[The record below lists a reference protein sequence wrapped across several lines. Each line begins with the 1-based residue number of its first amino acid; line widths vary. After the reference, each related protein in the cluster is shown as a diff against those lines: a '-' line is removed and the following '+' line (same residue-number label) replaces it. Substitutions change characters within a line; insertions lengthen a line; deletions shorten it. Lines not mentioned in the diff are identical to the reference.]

1 MPLRKDLK
9 DTDML
14 IPDDKVKFHP
24 PTGLS
29 VLIVGAGVAGLM
41 SALECRR
48 KGHDVRVIERVPSPS
63 TEGDFFTIGSQVI
76 RHFQLH
82 WPKLAEEFD
91 RINYTGLVA
100 YHKITG
106 ERVSEPEEP
115 SFVNVTYTHPD
126 GTERTVKWHRHNRPK
141 FVAAL
146 LDQVKSVGVDVSHG
160 RRVTDYF
167 EDEEAKEAG
176 VILQDGSKLKAD
188 VVIAADGAGTKSH
201 NLVSGHD
208 IRAYP
213 SGFSILRTAF
223 PIELAMEDPDIAA
236 RWPLYD
242 GSRPLIEMWLGEGLS
257 FGVQRYTDL
266 IAWHMTHK
274 GTNTGYE
281 SWSHHI
287 DVNKVLEITAQI
299 PGFPEIATR
308 LMKKTPKDGII
319 DWELMWRD
327 PRENWASPHGRVI
340 QVGDSAHT
348 FLPSSGNGATQ
359 AMEDAISLATCLQ
372 IGGKSNISLATKV
385 HTKLRFQRTACFQL
399 LGFINHQRQNNTKF
413 AAVEADQAIYK
424 THIGKWA
431 NHDPE
436 AYAYANYGNTVAH
449 LFQGTPFKATNIPP
463 GYEYQPWTI
472 QGLLNDIDQDA
483 LFLRGDQGRH
493 VPDAMSGPGTRS
505 RNGCLTCRKR
515 KVKCDEVHPI
525 CSHCISHRF
534 SCDWPT
540 SEGIDARS
548 RVAKSGTKCPQARV
562 GYARN
567 EALACRRAGSR
578 RRPTLAPTITE
589 PPIRCRNSLIL
600 EPKDKQY
607 LQFFSFTTVF
617 AQYDFGDAS
626 CLRYITQELALS
638 NGIIMNMVLAISASE
653 MHRQGLQSNGV
664 DCGLRR
670 YALAMEDLR
679 VGLERVA
686 DVRPKIGVEI
696 LLLSIF
702 LMLNYEI
709 HYSAS
714 PERIRAHLEGL
725 RALACSNVT
734 FLRQEAKYDHPDE
747 EGEAANI
754 SMCCQIIVWSIYL
767 DISMTISGASKSLLT
782 ELTGSQSPLFDF
794 RRLCA
799 NARRTNL
806 LLWKHRYS
814 PQQRLRDA
822 TFARPMEFGFQV
834 LSARF
839 HIWSWEANGKHCSDI
854 ENHPSSCLSRLFDS
868 QEFYSDLFIIADV
881 ADELTWRVGT
891 EVVVRLV
898 SFFWATI
905 IYYYRVTGENEVAEG
920 FRQNAAC
927 KLAHLLF
934 IHSKNIVDN
943 RQQVRIAWPVYIAAI
958 ETTDQIHRDWLLGRL
973 RSCRELTSECRWLCL
988 AAEGMLR

>member
-9 DTDML
+9 DTDLL

-115 SFVNVTYTHPD
+115 SFVDIAYTHPD

-160 RRVTDYF
+160 HRVTDYF

-188 VVIAADGAGTKSH
+188 VVIAADGVGTKSH

-299 PGFPEIATR
+299 SGFPEIATR

-431 NHDPE
+431 DHDPE
-436 AYAYANYGNTVAH
+436 AYAYANYGNIVAH

-463 GYEYQPWTI
+463 G
-472 QGLLNDIDQDA
+472 
-483 LFLRGDQGRH
+483 
-493 VPDAMSGPGTRS
+493 
-505 RNGCLTCRKR
+505 
-515 KVKCDEVHPI
+515 
-525 CSHCISHRF
+525 
-534 SCDWPT
+534 
-540 SEGIDARS
+540 
-548 RVAKSGTKCPQARV
+548 
-562 GYARN
+562 
-567 EALACRRAGSR
+567 
-578 RRPTLAPTITE
+578 
-589 PPIRCRNSLIL
+589 NSLIL

-626 CLRYITQELALS
+626 CLRYITQELAMS
-638 NGIIMNMVLAISASE
+638 NSIIMNMVLAISASE
-653 MHRQGLQSNGV
+653 MHRQGLQSNGA

-686 DVRPKIGVEI
+686 GVRPKIGVEI

-709 HYSAS
+709 HYSTS

-747 EGEAANI
+747 EGEAANL

-782 ELTGSQSPLFDF
+782 ELTGSQRPLFDF

-854 ENHPSSCLSRLFDS
+854 ENHPSSWLSRLFDS

-881 ADELTWRVGT
+881 ANELTWRVGT

-905 IYYYRVTGENEVAEG
+905 LYYYRVTGDNQVTEG
-920 FRQNAAC
+920 FRQDAVC

-934 IHSKNIVDN
+934 IHSKNIGDK
-943 RQQVRIAWPVYIAAI
+943 RQQVRIAWPVFIAAI

-973 RSCRELTSECRWLCL
+973 RGCRNADQYYSLEYTIALDRC
-988 AAEGMLR
+988 